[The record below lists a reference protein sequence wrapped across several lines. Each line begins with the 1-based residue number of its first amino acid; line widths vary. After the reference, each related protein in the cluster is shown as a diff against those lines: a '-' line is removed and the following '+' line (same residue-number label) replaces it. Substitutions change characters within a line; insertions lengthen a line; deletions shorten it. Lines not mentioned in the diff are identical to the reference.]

1 MRARLFKLAL
11 VSLSLAIG
19 LAAAEEKPPNS
30 GWWDKIQDSA
40 SGAWEDTRQ
49 LFSDDS
55 QHDFSRVWE
64 QTLPKLEQ
72 ALTLH
77 DRHPSLPERAW
88 LGTDQASNQA
98 AINELLDEV
107 ITVLAISP
115 AQRYRERIRELQDIV
130 RQAQTEIAELRT
142 QRVTAPREGRWQKTV
157 ADYDQAIRQQTQRID
172 TANQELRTIRRE
184 FAAELRRLGLVLSEE
199 QLEFLL
205 STVVGDD
212 LIEMGVAFD
221 NVKTITEQLERL
233 MVDSQESLDGS
244 RRYYGMYL
252 VLLEILE
259 RMQEHLITAV
269 NTRYLPEIDEIAD
282 KARVLMEQTQ
292 NLKQQSDAAHFVLDA
307 NLQAQTLTLRAAAL
321 YRDYLVEQ
329 ARQVAQAR
337 ERLLQDIAVARNTY
351 ETVKISGELV
361 ALMQSSQAMLDNL
374 LQRQMP
380 PLRAF
385 ENLEMKREFERL
397 TAQLQAGAAS

>member
-1 MRARLFKLAL
+1 M
-11 VSLSLAIG
+11 
-19 LAAAEEKPPNS
+19 
-30 GWWDKIQDSA
+30 
-40 SGAWEDTRQ
+40 
-49 LFSDDS
+49 
-55 QHDFSRVWE
+55 
-64 QTLPKLEQ
+64 
-72 ALTLH
+72 
-77 DRHPSLPERAW
+77 PERAW

-98 AINELLDEV
+98 AINALLDEA

-115 AQRYRERIRELQDIV
+115 AQRYRERIRELHSII
-130 RQAQTEIAELRT
+130 RQAQTEISELRT
-142 QRVTAPREGRWQKTV
+142 QRVTAPQQGSWQKTV
-157 ADYDQAIRQQTQRID
+157 ADYDQAIQQQSQRID
-172 TANQELRTIRRE
+172 TANQELLTIRRE
-184 FAAELRRLGLVLSEE
+184 FATELRRLGLVLSDE

-212 LIEMGVAFD
+212 LIEMGIAFD

-259 RMQEHLITAV
+259 RMQDHLITAV
-269 NTRYLPEIDEIAD
+269 NSRYLPEINTIAD

-292 NLKQQSDAAHFVLDA
+292 GLKQRSDAAHAVLDA

-337 ERLLQDIAVARNTY
+337 ERLLQDIAIARNTY

-361 ALMQSSQAMLDNL
+361 ALMKSSQAMLDNL
-374 LQRQMP
+374 LQRQLP

>member
-1 MRARLFKLAL
+1 MLIG
-11 VSLSLAIG
+11 LSLTSGFAT
-19 LAAAEEKPPNS
+19 AQEKAPNS
-30 GWWDKIQDSA
+30 DWWSKIQDTA
-40 SGAWEDTRQ
+40 GGAWEDTRK
-49 LFSDDS
+49 LFSDDA

-77 DRHPSLPERAW
+77 DRHQALPERAW
-88 LGTDQASNQA
+88 LGKDQASNQA
-98 AINELLDEV
+98 AINELLDEA

-115 AQRYRERIRELQDIV
+115 AQHYRERIRELQDSI
-130 RQAQTEIAELRT
+130 RQAQTEIDELRT
-142 QRVTAPREGRWQKTV
+142 QRVTAPQEGRWQKTV
-157 ADYDQAIRQQTQRID
+157 ADYDQAIQQQSQRINA
-172 TANQELRTIRRE
+172 ANQELRTIRRE
-184 FAAELRRLGLVLSEE
+184 FASELRRLGLVLSDE

-221 NVKTITEQLERL
+221 NVKTITEQLEQL
-233 MVDSQESLDGS
+233 MVDSRESLDGS

-259 RMQEHLITAV
+259 RMQTHLITAV

-282 KARVLMEQTQ
+282 KAKVLMEQTQ
-292 NLKQQSDAAHFVLDA
+292 DLKQQANVAQQVLDA
-307 NLQAQTLTLRAAAL
+307 NLQAQALTLRAAAL

-337 ERLLQDIAVARNTY
+337 ERLLQDIAIARNTY

-361 ALMQSSQAMLDNL
+361 ALMKSSQAMLDNL

-380 PLRAF
+380 PMRAF

-397 TAQLQAGAAS
+397 TAQLQSSVAS